1 MMISTS
7 LAVYFAERN
16 HGDFHGKFMTFSKEP
31 QFVTLHGSNLM
42 EELNQIECINANTD
56 IEAAMNLIVDTA
68 VVNNVPAED
77 MPKALIIISDMEFDM
92 ASNPG
97 YYGNYKS
104 YNVCYHDIIRNK
116 FEASGYQM
124 PKIIFWNA
132 NSRHDVFHAHDELE
146 NVLLV
151 SGASPTTFKVVLDNI
166 DGTAEELMMNTLAKY
181 SDVVI

>member
-1 MMISTS
+1 MSDGS
-7 LAVYFAERN
+7 
-16 HGDFHGKFMTFSKEP
+16 
-31 QFVTLHGSNLM
+31 VTESN
-42 EELNQIECINANTD
+42 APTRR
-56 IEAAMNLIVDTA
+56 
-68 VVNNVPAED
+68 
-77 MPKALIIISDMEFDM
+77 DMEFDM